1 MKFDPQ
7 KLIAFENNFSLPI
20 AGIDEVGR
28 GPLAG
33 PVIAAAVILDRK
45 NIPEGINESKKIP
58 KSKRI
63 LLAEKIKENS
73 IYAYGAASEIE
84 IDEINILQ
92 ASLLAMKRASDGLS
106 VVPKTT
112 LIDGN
117 FKPDI
122 KNNTISIIKGDSK
135 YQNIAAASIL
145 AKTYRDK
152 LMINLDSKFDKYG
165 WKKNKGYGTLEH
177 KNAIKIYGTSEH
189 HRKSF
194 RLFNKQLVL
203 NL

>member
-1 MKFDPQ
+1 MRLHLSLFD
-7 KLIAFENNFSLPI
+7 SLE
-20 AGIDEVGR
+20 AGLDEAGR
-28 GPLAG
+28 GSLAG
-33 PVIAAAVILDRK
+33 PVTAAAVIFNPGTNL
-45 NIPEGINESKKIP
+45 PELNDSKKLTTN
-58 KSKRI
+58 KREI
-63 LLAEKIKENS
+63 LKN
-73 IYAYGAASEIE
+73 EIE
-84 IDEINILQ
+84 KKALAFSVVSVDSKTIDRINILK
-92 ASLLAMKRASDGLS
+92 ATMKAMHDAIKSLKIKPNHL
-106 VVPKTT
+106 

-117 FKPDI
+117 YFTRYKDI
-122 KNNTISIIKGDSK
+122 PHKCIIKGDTK

-152 LMINLDSKFDKYG
+152 LMIDLDSKFDKYG

>member
-1 MKFDPQ
+1 MRLHLSLFD
-7 KLIAFENNFSLPI
+7 SLE
-20 AGIDEVGR
+20 AGLDEAGR
-28 GPLAG
+28 GSLAG
-33 PVIAAAVILDRK
+33 PVTAAAVIFRPGTNL
-45 NIPEGINESKKIP
+45 PELNDSKKLT
-58 KSKRI
+58 KNKREI
-63 LLAEKIKENS
+63 LKN
-73 IYAYGAASEIE
+73 EIE
-84 IDEINILQ
+84 KKALAFSVVSIDSKTIDRINILK
-92 ASLLAMKRASDGLS
+92 ATMKAMHDAIKSLKIKPNHL
-106 VVPKTT
+106 

-117 FKPDI
+117 YFTRYEDI
-122 KNNTISIIKGDSK
+122 PHKCIIKGDSK

>member
-1 MKFDPQ
+1 MRLHLSLFD
-7 KLIAFENNFSLPI
+7 SLE
-20 AGIDEVGR
+20 AGLDEAGR
-28 GPLAG
+28 GSLAG
-33 PVIAAAVILDRK
+33 PVTAAAVIFNPGTNL
-45 NIPEGINESKKIP
+45 PELNDSKKLTTN
-58 KSKRI
+58 KREI
-63 LLAEKIKENS
+63 LKN
-73 IYAYGAASEIE
+73 EIE
-84 IDEINILQ
+84 KKALAFSVVSVDSKTIDRINILK
-92 ASLLAMKRASDGLS
+92 ATMKAMHDAIKSLKIKPNHL
-106 VVPKTT
+106 

-117 FKPDI
+117 YFTRYKDI
-122 KNNTISIIKGDSK
+122 PHKCIIKGDSK

>member
-1 MKFDPQ
+1 MRLHLSLFD
-7 KLIAFENNFSLPI
+7 SLE
-20 AGIDEVGR
+20 AGLDEAGR
-28 GPLAG
+28 GSLAG
-33 PVIAAAVILDRK
+33 PVTAAAVIFRPGTNLSELND
-45 NIPEGINESKKIP
+45 SKKLT
-58 KSKRI
+58 KNKREI
-63 LLAEKIKENS
+63 LKN
-73 IYAYGAASEIE
+73 EIE
-84 IDEINILQ
+84 KKALAFSVVSVDSKTIDRINILK
-92 ASLLAMKRASDGLS
+92 ATMKAMHDAIKSLKIKPNHL
-106 VVPKTT
+106 

-117 FKPDI
+117 YFTRYKDI
-122 KNNTISIIKGDSK
+122 PHKCIIKGDSK

>member
-1 MKFDPQ
+1 MRLHLSLFD
-7 KLIAFENNFSLPI
+7 SLE
-20 AGIDEVGR
+20 AGLDEAGR
-28 GPLAG
+28 GSLAG
-33 PVIAAAVILDRK
+33 PVTAAAVIFRPGTNL
-45 NIPEGINESKKIP
+45 PELNDSKKLT
-58 KSKRI
+58 KNKREI
-63 LLAEKIKENS
+63 LKN
-73 IYAYGAASEIE
+73 EIE
-84 IDEINILQ
+84 KKALAFSVVSVDSKTIDRINILK
-92 ASLLAMKRASDGLS
+92 ATMKAMHDAIKSLKIKPNHL
-106 VVPKTT
+106 

-117 FKPDI
+117 YFTKYKDI
-122 KNNTISIIKGDSK
+122 PHKCIIKGDSK

>member
-1 MKFDPQ
+1 VRLHLSLFD
-7 KLIAFENNFSLPI
+7 SLE
-20 AGIDEVGR
+20 AGLDEAGR
-28 GPLAG
+28 GSLAG
-33 PVIAAAVILDRK
+33 PVTAAAVIFRPGTNL
-45 NIPEGINESKKIP
+45 PELNDSKKLT
-58 KSKRI
+58 KNKREI
-63 LLAEKIKENS
+63 LKN
-73 IYAYGAASEIE
+73 EIE
-84 IDEINILQ
+84 KKALAFSVVSIDSKTIDRINILK
-92 ASLLAMKRASDGLS
+92 ATMKAMHDAIKSLKIKPNHL
-106 VVPKTT
+106 

-117 FKPDI
+117 YFTRYEDI
-122 KNNTISIIKGDSK
+122 PHKCIIKGDSK

>member
-1 MKFDPQ
+1 MRLHLSLFD
-7 KLIAFENNFSLPI
+7 SLE
-20 AGIDEVGR
+20 AGLDEAGR
-28 GPLAG
+28 GSLAG
-33 PVIAAAVILDRK
+33 PVTAAAVIFNPGTNL
-45 NIPEGINESKKIP
+45 PELNDSKKLTTN
-58 KSKRI
+58 KREI
-63 LLAEKIKENS
+63 LKN
-73 IYAYGAASEIE
+73 EIE
-84 IDEINILQ
+84 KKALAFSVVSVDSKTIDRINILK
-92 ASLLAMKRASDGLS
+92 ATMMAMHDAIKSLKIKPSHL
-106 VVPKTT
+106 

-117 FKPDI
+117 YFTRYKDI
-122 KNNTISIIKGDSK
+122 PHKCIIKGDSK

>member
-1 MKFDPQ
+1 MRLHLSLFD
-7 KLIAFENNFSLPI
+7 SLE
-20 AGIDEVGR
+20 AGLDEAGR
-28 GPLAG
+28 GSLAG
-33 PVIAAAVILDRK
+33 PVTAAAVIFRPGTNLSELND
-45 NIPEGINESKKIP
+45 SKKLT
-58 KSKRI
+58 KNKREI
-63 LLAEKIKENS
+63 LKN
-73 IYAYGAASEIE
+73 EIE
-84 IDEINILQ
+84 KKALAFSVVSVDSKTIDRINILK
-92 ASLLAMKRASDGLS
+92 ATMKAMHDAIKSLKIKPNHL
-106 VVPKTT
+106 

-117 FKPDI
+117 YFTKYKDI
-122 KNNTISIIKGDSK
+122 PHKCIIKGDSK

>member
-1 MKFDPQ
+1 MRLHLSLFD
-7 KLIAFENNFSLPI
+7 SLE
-20 AGIDEVGR
+20 AGLDEAGR
-28 GPLAG
+28 GSLAG
-33 PVIAAAVILDRK
+33 PVTAAAVIFRPGTNLSELND
-45 NIPEGINESKKIP
+45 SKKLT
-58 KSKRI
+58 KNKREI
-63 LLAEKIKENS
+63 LKN
-73 IYAYGAASEIE
+73 EIE
-84 IDEINILQ
+84 KKALAFSVVSVDSKTIDRINILK
-92 ASLLAMKRASDGLS
+92 ATMMAMHDAIKSLKIKPSHL
-106 VVPKTT
+106 

-117 FKPDI
+117 YFTRYKDI
-122 KNNTISIIKGDSK
+122 PHKCIIKGDTK

>member
-1 MKFDPQ
+1 MRLHLSLFD
-7 KLIAFENNFSLPI
+7 SLE
-20 AGIDEVGR
+20 AGLDEAGR
-28 GPLAG
+28 GSLAG
-33 PVIAAAVILDRK
+33 PVTAAAVIFNPGTNL
-45 NIPEGINESKKIP
+45 PELNDSKKLT
-58 KSKRI
+58 KNKREI
-63 LLAEKIKENS
+63 LKN
-73 IYAYGAASEIE
+73 EIE
-84 IDEINILQ
+84 KKALAFSVVSVDSKTIDRINILK
-92 ASLLAMKRASDGLS
+92 ATMKAMHDAIKSLKIKPNHL
-106 VVPKTT
+106 

-117 FKPDI
+117 YFTRYKDI
-122 KNNTISIIKGDSK
+122 PHKCIIKGDSK

>member
-1 MKFDPQ
+1 MRLHLSLFD
-7 KLIAFENNFSLPI
+7 SLE
-20 AGIDEVGR
+20 AGLDEAGR
-28 GPLAG
+28 GSLAG
-33 PVIAAAVILDRK
+33 PVTAAAVIFNPGTNL
-45 NIPEGINESKKIP
+45 PELNDSKKLTTN
-58 KSKRI
+58 KREI
-63 LLAEKIKENS
+63 LKN
-73 IYAYGAASEIE
+73 EIE
-84 IDEINILQ
+84 KKALAFSVVSVDSKTIDRINILK
-92 ASLLAMKRASDGLS
+92 ATMKAMHDAIKSLKIKPNHL
-106 VVPKTT
+106 

-117 FKPDI
+117 YFTRYKDI
-122 KNNTISIIKGDSK
+122 PHKCIIKGDSK

-152 LMINLDSKFDKYG
+152 LMIDLDSKFDKYG

>member
-1 MKFDPQ
+1 MRLHLSLFD
-7 KLIAFENNFSLPI
+7 SLE
-20 AGIDEVGR
+20 AGLDEAGR
-28 GPLAG
+28 GSLAG
-33 PVIAAAVILDRK
+33 PVTAAAVIFSPGTNL
-45 NIPEGINESKKIP
+45 PELNDSKKLT
-58 KSKRI
+58 KNKREI
-63 LLAEKIKENS
+63 LKN
-73 IYAYGAASEIE
+73 EIE
-84 IDEINILQ
+84 KKALAFSVVSIDSKTIDRINILK
-92 ASLLAMKRASDGLS
+92 ATMKAMHDAIKSLKIKPNHL
-106 VVPKTT
+106 

-117 FKPDI
+117 YFTRYEDI
-122 KNNTISIIKGDSK
+122 PHKCIIKGDSK

>member
-1 MKFDPQ
+1 MRLHLSLFD
-7 KLIAFENNFSLPI
+7 SLE
-20 AGIDEVGR
+20 AGLDEAGR
-28 GPLAG
+28 GSLAG
-33 PVIAAAVILDRK
+33 PVTAAAVIFNPGTNL
-45 NIPEGINESKKIP
+45 PELNDSKKLTTN
-58 KSKRI
+58 KREI
-63 LLAEKIKENS
+63 LKN
-73 IYAYGAASEIE
+73 EIE
-84 IDEINILQ
+84 KKALAFSVVSVDSKTIDRINILK
-92 ASLLAMKRASDGLS
+92 ATMMAMHDAIKSLKIKPSHL
-106 VVPKTT
+106 

-117 FKPDI
+117 YFTRYKDI
-122 KNNTISIIKGDSK
+122 PHKCIIKGDTK

>member
-1 MKFDPQ
+1 VRLHLSLFD
-7 KLIAFENNFSLPI
+7 SLE
-20 AGIDEVGR
+20 AGLDEAGR
-28 GPLAG
+28 GSLAG
-33 PVIAAAVILDRK
+33 PVTAAAVIFRPGTNLSELND
-45 NIPEGINESKKIP
+45 SKKLT
-58 KSKRI
+58 KNKREI
-63 LLAEKIKENS
+63 LKN
-73 IYAYGAASEIE
+73 EIE
-84 IDEINILQ
+84 KKALAFSVVSVDSKTIDRINILK
-92 ASLLAMKRASDGLS
+92 ATMKAMHDAIKSLKIKPNHL
-106 VVPKTT
+106 

-117 FKPDI
+117 YFTRYKDI
-122 KNNTISIIKGDSK
+122 PHKCIIKGDSK

-152 LMINLDSKFDKYG
+152 LMIDLDSKFDKYG

>member
-1 MKFDPQ
+1 MRLHLSLFD
-7 KLIAFENNFSLPI
+7 SLE
-20 AGIDEVGR
+20 AGLDEAGR
-28 GPLAG
+28 GSLAG
-33 PVIAAAVILDRK
+33 PVTAAAVIFNPGTNL
-45 NIPEGINESKKIP
+45 PELNDSKKLTAN
-58 KSKRI
+58 RREI
-63 LLAEKIKENS
+63 LKN
-73 IYAYGAASEIE
+73 EIE
-84 IDEINILQ
+84 KKALAFSVVSVDSKTIDRINILK
-92 ASLLAMKRASDGLS
+92 ATMKAMHDAIKSLKIKPNHL
-106 VVPKTT
+106 

-117 FKPDI
+117 YFTRYKDI
-122 KNNTISIIKGDSK
+122 PHKCIIKGDSK

-152 LMINLDSKFDKYG
+152 LMIDLDSKFDKYG

>member
-1 MKFDPQ
+1 VRLHLSLFD
-7 KLIAFENNFSLPI
+7 SLE
-20 AGIDEVGR
+20 AGLDEAGR
-28 GPLAG
+28 GSLAG
-33 PVIAAAVILDRK
+33 PVTAAAVIFNPGTNL
-45 NIPEGINESKKIP
+45 PELNDSKKLTTN
-58 KSKRI
+58 KREI
-63 LLAEKIKENS
+63 LKN
-73 IYAYGAASEIE
+73 EIE
-84 IDEINILQ
+84 KKALAFSVVSVDSKTIDRINILK
-92 ASLLAMKRASDGLS
+92 ATMMAMHDAIKSLKIKPSHL
-106 VVPKTT
+106 

-117 FKPDI
+117 YFTRYKDI
-122 KNNTISIIKGDSK
+122 PHKCIIKGDSK

-177 KNAIKIYGTSEH
+177 KNAIKVYGASEH

>member
-1 MKFDPQ
+1 MRLHLSLFD
-7 KLIAFENNFSLPI
+7 SLE
-20 AGIDEVGR
+20 AGLDEAGR
-28 GPLAG
+28 GSLAG
-33 PVIAAAVILDRK
+33 PVTAAAVIFRPGTNLSELND
-45 NIPEGINESKKIP
+45 SKKLT
-58 KSKRI
+58 KNKREI
-63 LLAEKIKENS
+63 LKN
-73 IYAYGAASEIE
+73 EIE
-84 IDEINILQ
+84 KKALAFSVVSVDSKTIDRINILK
-92 ASLLAMKRASDGLS
+92 ATMKAMHDAIKSLKIKPNHL
-106 VVPKTT
+106 

-117 FKPDI
+117 YFTRYKDI
-122 KNNTISIIKGDSK
+122 PHKCIIKGDSK

-152 LMINLDSKFDKYG
+152 LMIDLDSKFDKYG